1 MRASLIIV
9 ITKEG
14 KTARLVAKYRPSVP
28 VLTVAIPVLTTDC
41 LNWICRQ
48 VAPAPPPLP
57 HGQCCNAARGS
68 AASSDVAAITAIG
81 TADCFLA
88 LGAPVLTPVL
98 GRARSGKFYLDG
110 VCFFMLAVGR
120 GQHAKPSSRAA

>member
-1 MRASLIIV
+1 VRASLIIV

-48 VAPAPPPLP
+48 VPPPSLT
-57 HGQCCNAARGS
+57 ARSVLQGY
-68 AASSDVAAITAIG
+68 AWKRRLARCGAINAIG
-81 TADCFLA
+81 TADCLFSLSSEQ
-88 LGAPVLTPVL
+88 LLVVD
-98 GRARSGKFYLDG
+98 RAQWKN
-110 VCFFMLAVGR
+110 VGYIGTHAR
-120 GQHAKPSSRAA
+120 GLCAHCTANADPLR

>member
-1 MRASLIIV
+1 VRASLIIV

-98 GRARSGKFYLDG
+98 VESPLREILFGWS
-110 VCFFMLAVGR
+110 FFMLAVGR

>member
-48 VAPAPPPLP
+48 VPPPRLP
-57 HGQCCNAARGS
+57 HGRYCNETAWERGLVRCGG
-68 AASSDVAAITAIG
+68 DHC
-81 TADCFLA
+81 DRHC
-88 LGAPVLTPVL
+88 
-98 GRARSGKFYLDG
+98 
-110 VCFFMLAVGR
+110 
-120 GQHAKPSSRAA
+120 